1 MKSLTGWNP
10 VNRSQRLSNNE
21 TETRSEVPR
30 RNRVRN
36 RNPPECEACE
46 MKPVISAEQY
56 AIERAICDKA
66 QEYWKNNAT
75 YSKSGWSSLPAELAA
90 HPDYTACDNAMR
102 GRVEQ
107 YEILRDL
114 PDVILAYIGEPR
126 GNGIGLSYPVT
137 VWTGLEIGTA
147 TRGAKWRVNS
157 CIGTHMAQFYAR
169 IGGREYTGR
178 GFGAGMCI
186 KLRETAE
193 SKRSRHAAR

>member
-1 MKSLTGWNP
+1 
-10 VNRSQRLSNNE
+10 
-21 TETRSEVPR
+21 
-30 RNRVRN
+30 
-36 RNPPECEACE
+36 
-46 MKPVISAEQY
+46 MKPVLSPEQY
-56 AIERAICDKA
+56 ATERAICDKT

-75 YSKSGWSSLPAELAA
+75 YSKSGWSSLSAELAA
-90 HPDYTACDNAMR
+90 HPDYAACDNAMR

-114 PDVILAYIGEPR
+114 PDVIFAYIGNR
-126 GNGIGLSYPVT
+126 IGQSYPVT

-147 TRGAKWRVNS
+147 TRGAQWRVGS
-157 CIGTHMAQFYAR
+157 CMGMYMAQFYAR

-178 GFGAGMCI
+178 GFGSGMCI